1 MEICG
6 VAFRMMCVSVMV
18 ELAGIQALEVMD
30 SDSLINLV
38 VGDLRAP
45 HSISIFGRSE
55 IARCL

>member
-1 MEICG
+1 
-6 VAFRMMCVSVMV
+6 MMCVSVMV

>member
-1 MEICG
+1 
-6 VAFRMMCVSVMV
+6 MCVSVMV

-38 VGDLRAP
+38 VGDLRAS